1 MLQKHRISTNIGR
14 DQKVT
19 VELKQE
25 YDLLEILSLKFS
37 QQQVYSSLCS
47 DYGVVCGRI
56 SVNNGFGV
64 PNAKV
69 SIFVAQKDIHVDDP
83 VISSLY
89 PYTSVSDK
97 NDENYRYNLLP
108 SRKQHGGHVPTG
120 TFYDQEDILTREE
133 ILEVYENYY
142 VYTVKT
148 NSAGDFMIWG
158 IPLGQQTIHVDLDL
172 SDIGCFSLRPY
183 DFIKKGIGED
193 NFERSYSFKS
203 SEDLDGLPQIVSF
216 DEVITVYPFWGN
228 EDLCEIG
235 ITRKDFD
242 LADKDIKIEPISL
255 ILASSITDD
264 NGDSI
269 KRNGKIRKKSGYK
282 CNLQTTGGKVECV
295 RYTGNK
301 VKSSSGTEF
310 YPELE
315 YFNITEVI
323 DDDGNVMVALPM
335 NMEYI
340 YTNEFGEEEI
350 TNDPNKGIPTTTIAR
365 FRFSLNFEDR
375 KIATAKYLV
384 PNIREFN
391 PNISSGVHS
400 LNEYSE
406 GMLASYMFSDLFE
419 DYITVPKPFTGI
431 TYDSTNYGNDV
442 KTHKKKLMLG
452 TNNGGIP
459 EDYFYKFIF
468 GKVYTVSSFQG
479 THYETARRDAFLGI
493 KQIRPNVEE
502 DCAAKANYFPTNFAF
517 RNRTKFTLLVSQV
530 LLFIQFVYAVILLK
544 FAEIAGSFF
553 WAFGQALYDFYLGWP
568 FKWRPFE
575 RLSERL
581 KDFAYRIQDR
591 FTQQVGL
598 TIYPDCE
605 ECTTDDESLTSDISR
620 SNDYCRVAE
629 VKCKLTGVEIG
640 PNDYF
645 VKLTIQNT
653 ISDFSNSNIPG
664 STFLDDIF
672 PNESARSTD
681 GLCINTIPP
690 NFSDL
695 TNLDDQTVTIPNDPN
710 NSKYYA
716 NVYPLVTS
724 PGSTSFNN
732 FLIFFNNSLSQTNYI
747 QFQDDGTNIYIRFTN
762 EQFNE
767 LTGLNYNEAS
777 YASGIIDTDTYA
789 VLRIYDRSV
798 TQTTQSVNNTLNFEQ
813 GCQKYDKLYNE
824 SITYKYLWG
833 TSSNYGDV
841 LDPLN
846 PPTYT
851 GGYEESLTTVA
862 GKNLLSSLIGDGT
875 TQRLPYKKIWNKIEN
890 STYDRKTKSGL
901 SELKDGLFTIIPV
914 IKGKTNNLQALLE
927 WYRRKRVGLFF
938 CGGVVNYSF
947 IDNWLNGLL
956 YFFKFDKRIR
966 WDDEEE
972 FDLNQRGSKYPRE
985 LIFYN
990 ITDKNF
996 YYRSTPYKYVS
1007 SIGSFIG
1014 QTYFGYRQI
1023 LHPTTFYDVGVR
1035 DEFLYEICTD
1045 PRIDPT
1051 CSVIRDITNSSYQD
1065 PANIVEYAINY
1076 RLDISDAKFDVGDF
1090 FSGQQYGS
1098 NIKVFDGDIIQLM
1111 SINCEAGI
1119 EAFDLDSPHYF
1130 NYNGELLDPE
1140 DSSYGTYF
1148 KSGTNYGPTPIDLKF
1163 DFNGEFIRGCLNYR
1177 LGDYSQK
1184 VPFYLWD
1191 KGGTGFGPYGTNSDQ
1206 QRWDRTSIASM
1217 KLQRIF
1223 SISNTMNTST
1233 NYNMFDGEEEYL
1245 LRPMTTSHSTFSTQ
1259 GNYEDMLERFENIS
1273 MSAPTGSASGFTE
1286 GDMWLR
1292 VLTGSVKDPLTGNI
1306 YVVVNQTW
1314 TLQSQQYQK
1323 DVWET
1328 FITQTI
1334 ENYTGNKQVLS
1345 TPFLFYFGLR
1355 PEKTSIDLLIKHF
1368 GPKGAFTPT
1377 D

>member
-1 MLQKHRISTNIGR
+1 
-14 DQKVT
+14 
-19 VELKQE
+19 
-25 YDLLEILSLKFS
+25 
-37 QQQVYSSLCS
+37 
-47 DYGVVCGRI
+47 
-56 SVNNGFGV
+56 
-64 PNAKV
+64 
-69 SIFVAQKDIHVDDP
+69 
-83 VISSLY
+83 
-89 PYTSVSDK
+89 
-97 NDENYRYNLLP
+97 
-108 SRKQHGGHVPTG
+108 
-120 TFYDQEDILTREE
+120 
-133 ILEVYENYY
+133 
-142 VYTVKT
+142 
-148 NSAGDFMIWG
+148 
-158 IPLGQQTIHVDLDL
+158 
-172 SDIGCFSLRPY
+172 
-183 DFIKKGIGED
+183 
-193 NFERSYSFKS
+193 
-203 SEDLDGLPQIVSF
+203 
-216 DEVITVYPFWGN
+216 
-228 EDLCEIG
+228 
-235 ITRKDFD
+235 
-242 LADKDIKIEPISL
+242 
-255 ILASSITDD
+255 
-264 NGDSI
+264 
-269 KRNGKIRKKSGYK
+269 
-282 CNLQTTGGKVECV
+282 
-295 RYTGNK
+295 
-301 VKSSSGTEF
+301 
-310 YPELE
+310 
-315 YFNITEVI
+315 
-323 DDDGNVMVALPM
+323 
-335 NMEYI
+335 
-340 YTNEFGEEEI
+340 
-350 TNDPNKGIPTTTIAR
+350 
-365 FRFSLNFEDR
+365 
-375 KIATAKYLV
+375 
-384 PNIREFN
+384 
-391 PNISSGVHS
+391 
-400 LNEYSE
+400 
-406 GMLASYMFSDLFE
+406 
-419 DYITVPKPFTGI
+419 
-431 TYDSTNYGNDV
+431 
-442 KTHKKKLMLG
+442 
-452 TNNGGIP
+452 
-459 EDYFYKFIF
+459 
-468 GKVYTVSSFQG
+468 
-479 THYETARRDAFLGI
+479 
-493 KQIRPNVEE
+493 
-502 DCAAKANYFPTNFAF
+502 
-517 RNRTKFTLLVSQV
+517 
-530 LLFIQFVYAVILLK
+530 
-544 FAEIAGSFF
+544 
-553 WAFGQALYDFYLGWP
+553 
-568 FKWRPFE
+568 
-575 RLSERL
+575 
-581 KDFAYRIQDR
+581 
-591 FTQQVGL
+591 
-598 TIYPDCE
+598 
-605 ECTTDDESLTSDISR
+605 LTSDISR

-798 TQTTQSVNNTLNFEQ
+798 TQTTQSANNTLNFEQ

-1273 MSAPTGSASGFTE
+1273 MSAPTGSAIGFTE
-1286 GDMWLR
+1286 GDMWLH

-1328 FITQTI
+1328 FITETI